1 VIPNL
6 REKCGVV
13 GIFIP
18 DEDVSR
24 LTFLSLY
31 ALQHRGQE
39 CAGIATI
46 SEGNIMLHSG
56 MGLVAQ
62 VFNEAIIK
70 ELKGNFSIGH
80 TRYSTT
86 GSSSAINAQP
96 LVIESNMGSIAVAHN
111 GNIVNADIIRDEL
124 ERQGVIFKT
133 SSDTEVL
140 SQLICNA
147 PGDTWEVKISH
158 MMQKVEGAYSL
169 AILVKDAVYAVRDG
183 NGIRPL
189 SLGKME
195 NGGWFFASETCALDH
210 LGAEYVRDVNPG
222 EIVRID
228 SNGLHSVQAIKQKRN
243 AFCLLEYIYFARPD
257 SKFKKSLVH
266 PIRQQMGRLLAKEFP
281 VKADLVVGVP
291 DSAIA
296 AAIGYSEESKI
307 PYGEALMKNRYVGR
321 TFIQPDQSLRERNV
335 QLKFNP
341 MSEMVKDKRIVLVDD
356 SIVRGTTTPRVINML
371 RKAGAKEVHMRITSP
386 PIVNP
391 CFYGVDMA
399 NKAELI
405 ANHKSIDEIEQHIGA
420 DSLGYLSIE
429 STIAATNN
437 SEDSL
442 CTACFTGNY
451 PTNVPLQFDKMQME
465 TETADRHSLQF

>member
-1 VIPNL
+1 VTPNL

-18 DEDVSR
+18 NENVSR

-39 CAGIATI
+39 CAGIATFNKNKI
-46 SEGNIMLHSG
+46 SVHAS
-56 MGLVAQ
+56 MGLVNQ
-62 VFNEAIIK
+62 VFNQGILDQ
-70 ELKGNFSIGH
+70 LKGNFSIGH

-86 GSSSAINAQP
+86 GSSSSINAQP
-96 LVIESNMGSIAVAHN
+96 LLFDCELGSIAVSHN
-111 GNIVNADIIRDEL
+111 GNIVNADILRYDL
-124 ERQGVIFKT
+124 EKQGVQFIT

-140 SQLICNA
+140 AQLICVA
-147 PGDTWEVKISH
+147 PGKNWQEKIKY

-169 AILVKDAVYAVRDG
+169 AVLVKDKIYAVRDPF
-183 NGIRPL
+183 GIRPL
-189 SLGKME
+189 SLGKI
-195 NGGWFFASETCALDH
+195 NDGWIFASETCAFDH
-210 LGAEYVRDVNPG
+210 LGAEYVRDIEAG
-222 EIVRID
+222 EILEI
-228 SNGLHSVQAIKQKRN
+228 SNSGNFSLQAIKSKQQ

-257 SKFKKSLVH
+257 SKFNNNLIH
-266 PIRQQMGRLLAKEFP
+266 PVRQQMGKLLAREYP
-281 VKADLVVGVP
+281 VDADMVIGVP

-296 AAIGYSEESKI
+296 AALGYSQESNI

-321 TFIQPDQSLRERNV
+321 TFIQPNQSLRERNV

-341 MSEMVKDKRIVLVDD
+341 MSEIIKGKRIILVDD

-371 RKAGAKEVHMRITSP
+371 RSAGATEVHMRITSP

-405 ANHKSIDEIEQHIGA
+405 ANHKSIQEIEKHIGA

-429 STIAATNN
+429 NTILATKTEKNT
-437 SEDSL
+437 L
-442 CTACFTGNY
+442 CDACFTGNY
-451 PTNVPLQFDKMQME
+451 PTSVPLQFDKMQME
-465 TETADRHSLQF
+465 SATSDRHELNF